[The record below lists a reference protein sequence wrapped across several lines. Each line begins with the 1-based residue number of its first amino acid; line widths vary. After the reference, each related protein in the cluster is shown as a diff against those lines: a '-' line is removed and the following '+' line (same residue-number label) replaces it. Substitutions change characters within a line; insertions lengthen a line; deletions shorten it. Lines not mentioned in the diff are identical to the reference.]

1 MQQIVRP
8 VEARVVDEDEDRK
21 LLNDLP
27 ELRASSAVARPGR
40 RVPAHAG
47 HWRVH
52 VHAHVLEEEV
62 EEPAT
67 RDAIGAL
74 NAEMGI
80 SVLFGYILRRS
91 ILDLFTRECINIHP
105 ALLPYNRGAYPN
117 VWSIVDGTPAGVTL
131 HYIDEH
137 VDTGDIIAQR
147 EVLVDAA
154 DTGGTLY
161 GKLERA
167 AEALFCETWP
177 LVRSGKAPRIP
188 QGSGG
193 TYHRVRDAELIDEID
208 LDRPYKAGDLINIL
222 RARSFPPHRGA
233 YFRDGNRKVY
243 IELSLISEQDAESR
257 RLRREQ
263 ECPQN

>member
-1 MQQIVRP
+1 
-8 VEARVVDEDEDRK
+8 
-21 LLNDLP
+21 
-27 ELRASSAVARPGR
+27 
-40 RVPAHAG
+40 
-47 HWRVH
+47 
-52 VHAHVLEEEV
+52 
-62 EEPAT
+62 
-67 RDAIGAL
+67 
-74 NAEMGI
+74 
-80 SVLFGYILRRS
+80 
-91 ILDLFTRECINIHP
+91 
-105 ALLPYNRGAYPN
+105 N

-161 GKLERA
+161 NKLERA

-193 TYHRVRDAELIDEID
+193 TYHRVRDVEAIDEID

-243 IELSLISEQDAESR
+243 IEVSLISEQGGGMLTPPQRTRMSTKLSAVIALPAVHYGVEELQEALYATGISEGDIVFFQVCIDALGAPRNCANVDDTCETLFR
-257 RLRREQ
+257 ALRNTVG
-263 ECPQN
+263 PKGTILA

>member
-1 MQQIVRP
+1 MRIVIFANNRLGCAVTNWLRGQGEEIAGVVLHP
-8 VEARVVDEDEDRK
+8 PSRQKFGPEIVEAAGVKESQIFD
-21 LLNDLP
+21 
-27 ELRASSAVARPGR
+27 ASR
-40 RVPAHAG
+40 
-47 HWRVH
+47 
-52 VHAHVLEEEV
+52 L

-91 ILDLFTRECINIHP
+91 ILDLFTRGCINIHP

-161 GKLERA
+161 DKLGRA

-243 IELSLISEQDAESR
+243 IELSLISEQGVER
-257 RLRREQ
+257 RRVGREP